1 MNVIGFAGYSGSGK
15 TTLIEKVIAVLV
27 AEGFKVSLVKHAHH
41 EFDID
46 LPGKD
51 SWRHRQA
58 GAQEVLVSSSRRWAL
73 MHELRGGREP
83 DLHEQLQ
90 VLAPCD
96 LVIVEGYKTES
107 IAKIEVHRA
116 ASGKPLLHL
125 DDSRIVA
132 IATDEKLDVTFP
144 QFSLDNPQAVAH
156 FIVRHLGLKKSS
168 IRAVK

>member
-27 AEGFKVSLVKHAHH
+27 AEDFKVSLVKHAHH

-58 GAQEVLVSSSRRWAL
+58 GAHEVLVSSNRRWAL

-90 VLAPCD
+90 ILVPCD
-96 LVIVEGYKTES
+96 LVIVEGYKSES

-144 QFSLDNPQAVAH
+144 QFDLDNPQAVAH